1 MNLWPVKAEDLCE
14 IITVEQ
20 TEFAQT
26 GTGAPQKGHRAE
38 KLKKK
43 LEVSEDL
50 EREIPLLYYAESR
63 MHSLD
68 FVRRKIRQESE
79 IIERIRRNSNAEN
92 DDAAARMRRSENRL
106 AQLRRIEEYALS
118 GREFTVSEN
127 FRNER

>member
-1 MNLWPVKAEDLCE
+1 MRRRKD
-14 IITVEQ
+14 T
-20 TEFAQT
+20 
-26 GTGAPQKGHRAE
+26 AE